1 MTNILRIPY
10 NKVLI
15 GSLSAL
21 WVLAAALGTP
31 TWIRE
36 ARTYGTR
43 AGNLPFLLL
52 AICLVVFLYY
62 LVRRLLL
69 PMFLGQPALE
79 LSPEG
84 LQDNIKGIRVT
95 WENVTGFSLIR
106 VGRGSN
112 FIRVDLRDNQA
123 FLDQVD
129 NPVRSWLYKLRQ
141 NMTGS
146 PFVIP
151 TTLLKGG
158 DGSILEALE
167 AYKQEMH
174 DHPQR

>member
-1 MTNILRIPY
+1 
-10 NKVLI
+10 
-15 GSLSAL
+15 
-21 WVLAAALGTP
+21 
-31 TWIRE
+31 
-36 ARTYGTR
+36 
-43 AGNLPFLLL
+43 
-52 AICLVVFLYY
+52 
-62 LVRRLLL
+62 
-69 PMFLGQPALE
+69 MFLGQPALE

-84 LQDNIKGIRVT
+84 LQDNIKGVRVS
-95 WENVTGFSLIR
+95 WGNITGFALIR

-112 FIRVDLRDNQA
+112 YIRVDLQDAQE

-158 DGSILEALE
+158 DHSILEALE
-167 AYKQEMH
+167 AYKKQMH
-174 DHPQR
+174 DDSQR